1 MVETGF
7 YCAGFYIWWVFLN
20 ALLCFF
26 EILFLQNL
34 TRVRKKAHALVC
46 LFINCVLTFL
56 VMYLHSSEVCRLVLH
71 TGVIFCFAVFSTK
84 LKMYETIA
92 PVSIILTL
100 YTFME
105 GFQTVF
111 MSRLVQKTMSEQM
124 GITVQ
129 LAVSGLLAVLMAGGL
144 CVISESL
151 ARMREEK
158 ESSYRYILDHLGEA
172 KRRNER
178 YLAFQ
183 HDIDNHL
190 LILSGLVYEKRYAE
204 AENYFRSLSS
214 RSDNLIV
221 GIDTGNLAADVLLKK
236 KISFAET
243 RGIQVSCDAHFSKRF
258 FIEDADLCTLLANAM
273 DNAIQACMKR
283 EQKKAEIT
291 VQAGMKQYFL
301 FIIVTNTDDP
311 SSQSAVSGFG
321 GDRQDPFCEK
331 DYGTGLKNM
340 KRTVKKYGGTME
352 IKRDQGRFSLSIL
365 LCLKPSAEGE

>member
-71 TGVIFCFAVFSTK
+71 AGVIFCFAVFSTK

-204 AENYFRSLSS
+204 ELRTEGYRN
-214 RSDNLIV
+214 
-221 GIDTGNLAADVLLKK
+221 IDCYG
-236 KISFAET
+236 ISFY
-243 RGIQVSCDAHFSKRF
+243 RKD
-258 FIEDADLCTLLANAM
+258 
-273 DNAIQACMKR
+273 
-283 EQKKAEIT
+283 
-291 VQAGMKQYFL
+291 
-301 FIIVTNTDDP
+301 
-311 SSQSAVSGFG
+311 
-321 GDRQDPFCEK
+321 CEVCS
-331 DYGTGLKNM
+331 L
-340 KRTVKKYGGTME
+340 
-352 IKRDQGRFSLSIL
+352 RDLSID
-365 LCLKPSAEGE
+365 KAPHN